1 MAYFSIVSLE
11 PLRIWAFIIGAIFAI
26 IYLKVSGDMKIANT
40 DDGKLPNGQE
50 HQSQL
55 ANVECCIGW
64 GF

>member
-1 MAYFSIVSLE
+1 MACFSIASLGQ
-11 PLRIWAFIIGAIFAI
+11 LMIWIIIIGAIFAI

-40 DDGKLPNGQE
+40 DDGQLPNGQE